1 MSSDSHLHNRMDNPQ
16 ILLIGESSSLEYL
29 TWALA
34 EAKWQ
39 VTVVP
44 LNGKRA
50 EMQDK
55 WWHLLV
61 ETKTF
66 AYLPHLTIG
75 DMLQLATA
83 LEDTVTIKFD
93 VVVVTYKCYEELQ
106 SNVMVLEGMIDKRTV
121 FLVDSNEDIWIAAKF
136 RDLFP
141 NNVVLSVYSDADCR
155 SISHNSNCFRLMND
169 ITTIMVGFTSEI
181 TEGSSIAAVDGN
193 GPAGETLIRLR
204 NVFNEERLQG
214 NLVVLPAVYHRRL
227 SKIIWK
233 NIVRVICFESLSI
246 IFEEPD
252 ILSLAKQINVAP
264 LMKGVFQEILTIC
277 NYLKIKGLP
286 SPYTE
291 SSKKLLQSSILLE
304 SNQRMKRTIACTNN
318 REIYPQYLDATKLF
332 YDFSRGI
339 EINITSLLLK
349 LLKVS
354 DEFSIE
360 TPFLESTYSFM
371 NRLITI
377 RDGIDNNGNLCPSK
391 LFQAKR
397 ILNDSKTIREING
410 IPPNKNMMNFPP
422 FNPPPLPQPP
432 TQSFFNSNPLVF
444 MSEIHSHNNISNNKK
459 SSSNNNI
466 NSNTHDLKKNG
477 IPNALSSGLGDG
489 PLNNTK
495 SPYDKYYDAEA
506 QLNHKQQME
515 TTMSDTPCAN
525 YPYSQNNTSSQ
536 SHHDLPMHG
545 IHNLPPKHQAG
556 INSNAYYMH
565 QNNQYYQS
573 ANPNCY
579 PHQQYQKPMYQPYN
593 SSLSSFATLAN
604 TSQGTN
610 YPNGNVSNEF
620 VNRHGSFNI
629 PKKRQ
634 TFFHASIPITRKT
647 SSQKLRQSHAS
658 LLDMVQ
664 FDNLMDK
671 TTSSRYGVELDTSST
686 VLNSANNSRGSKA
699 SSSRTS
705 SKLQSPQI
713 QPAANGHA
721 NFNNNI
727 DDGHI
732 RNADPYNAKSRK

>member
-1 MSSDSHLHNRMDNPQ
+1 MAARLRFMSLESHLHNLMDNPKT
-16 ILLIGESSSLEYL
+16 LLIGESSSLEYL

-44 LNGKRA
+44 LNEKRLA
-50 EMQDK
+50 KPGER
-55 WWHLLV
+55 WHLLV
-61 ETKTF
+61 ETATF
-66 AYLPHLTIG
+66 AYFPHLIIG
-75 DMLQLATA
+75 DMQQLSV
-83 LEDTVTIKFD
+83 LEEDEEATIKFD

-106 SNVMVLEGMIDKRTV
+106 NNRMLLEGMIDKKTV

-141 NNVVLSVYSDADCR
+141 ENVVLSIYSDADCR
-155 SISHNSNCFRLMND
+155 SVSHKYNCFRLMND
-169 ITTIMVGFTSEI
+169 ITTIMVGSTSELSEAI
-181 TEGSSIAAVDGN
+181 SMEAVDGR
-193 GPAGETLIRLR
+193 GPAGDTLIRLR
-204 NVFNEERLQG
+204 NVFNDQKMQG
-214 NLVVLPAVYHRRL
+214 KLVVLPADYHRRL

-233 NIVRVICFESLSI
+233 NILRVICFESLSI

-264 LMKGVFQEILTIC
+264 LMKGIFQEILTIC
-277 NYLKIKGLP
+277 KFLKIKGLP
-286 SPYTE
+286 LPYTE

-304 SNQRMKRTIACTNN
+304 SNQRIKRSVICTNS
-318 REIYPQYLDATKLF
+318 RKIYPKYLDATKLF

-349 LLKVS
+349 LLKIS

-397 ILNDSKTIREING
+397 ILNDSATFKEING

-432 TQSFFNSNPLVF
+432 TQIFFNSNPLVF
-444 MSEIHSHNNISNNKK
+444 MSEIHSHNNMGNNKSNSNKK
-459 SSSNNNI
+459 SNI
-466 NSNTHDLKKNG
+466 FDLKKTG
-477 IPNALSSGLGDG
+477 IQDAIGSGINDA
-489 PLNNTK
+489 PIVNTK
-495 SPYDKYYDAEA
+495 LPCDKFYDAETR
-506 QLNHKQQME
+506 LNHGQQ
-515 TTMSDTPCAN
+515 TGTSMSNAPYTN
-525 YPYSQNNTSSQ
+525 YPYPRNNMLSQ
-536 SHHDLPMHG
+536 SQQDLPMHG
-545 IHNLPPKHQAG
+545 AHNLSS
-556 INSNAYYMH
+556 NSQGGMNGNAYYM
-565 QNNQYYQS
+565 QQTGQYYS
-573 ANPNCY
+573 GASTNPNCY
-579 PHQQYQKPMYQPYN
+579 SHQKPMYQPYN
-593 SSLSSFATLAN
+593 SSLSSFATLSN
-604 TSQGTN
+604 TSQGVN
-610 YPNGNVSNEF
+610 YSNGNISNEF

-634 TFFHASIPITRKT
+634 AFFHASIPITRKT
-647 SSQKLRQSHAS
+647 SSHKLRQSHAS

-664 FDNLMDK
+664 FNDLMDK

-686 VLNSANNSRGSKA
+686 VLSSANNSRGSKA
-699 SSSRTS
+699 SSSRAS

-713 QPAANGHA
+713 QTAANL
-721 NFNNNI
+721 NSNINSNI
-727 DDGHI
+727 DESHS
-732 RNADPYNAKSRK
+732 RAKTRK